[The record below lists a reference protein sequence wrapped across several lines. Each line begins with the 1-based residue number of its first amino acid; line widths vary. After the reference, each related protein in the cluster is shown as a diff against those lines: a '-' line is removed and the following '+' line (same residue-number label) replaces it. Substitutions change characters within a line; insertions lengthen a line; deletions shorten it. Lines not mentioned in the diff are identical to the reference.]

1 MPPAVTEQRKTKDMA
16 RRQEKTEDLGSFA
29 FLAILHC
36 LSCLDRISSR
46 SETPAAFPSPA
57 RGFFAPWAKVGSRMA
72 GPSRLQSLERL
83 PAQARGRLKKA
94 RFTDNGPSNTNSGA
108 RRAASASVVHHSDA
122 ILLSFFGRP
131 SVDSRDC
138 GVALILN
145 PAGVVSRSPGCNPGK
160 AGFPLPSPE
169 RAVCP
174 TFQRPGSLPSH
185 TYRSSSSTLLLLQEP
200 AAGTEAWRALL
211 YSPFRAGDAVTSVP
225 RAALRLPWAS
235 GYNPCGV

>member
-1 MPPAVTEQRKTKDMA
+1 LSVHFAFFRRPSSPWQKSDRRESGPFPPALRCQILEILPV
-16 RRQEKTEDLGSFA
+16 
-29 FLAILHC
+29 FL
-36 LSCLDRISSR
+36 R
-46 SETPAAFPSPA
+46 
-57 RGFFAPWAKVGSRMA
+57 
-72 GPSRLQSLERL
+72 
-83 PAQARGRLKKA
+83 
-94 RFTDNGPSNTNSGA
+94 SGA
-108 RRAASASVVHHSDA
+108 LIRRKMPHSRGGALLPRAASVVHHSDA